1 MGKVISSVEKG
12 DAFEFDSYKRIIKA
26 VENEEFGFSK
36 KYARILQ
43 KAKYYSK
50 KLEKEIVFDLA
61 IEIWPPNATNYSN
74 LYLIECKSYST
85 KKVPIGDLRKFASD
99 VNDVAELNGKA
110 IFITNSKY
118 PDSALTYAKNTGMMI
133 IQVNSDQSDS
143 KLLWK
148 RNKMEY
154 EEDQVLKSL
163 GVNVENSIE
172 NLFQSGFIIGL
183 KKLSTKS
190 LEKSAVKLLDE
201 IDDKIKIGLSKLNLE
216 TLIHHLENTYGVEV
230 DVEAQL
236 EDGDLGKYDSKK
248 NKILVDNSIFK
259 TSRYGF
265 VLAHE
270 IGHLI
275 LHSNLRLNQESYNN
289 FSDSSFN
296 LYLGKHDLIN
306 PKHWIEWQANK
317 FASYLLMPTEAFYNR
332 LCSFQRSI
340 GIAKYG
346 HIFLDDQPVNIQDF
360 EEIVNYLSEF
370 FNTSRLSVQY
380 KLEELELITY
390 ARKKDKFKE
399 EARKMYR
406 QLFND
411 F

>member
-1 MGKVISSVEKG
+1 LGKVRSSVEKG
-12 DAFEFDSYKRIIKA
+12 DAFEFDSYNRIIKA

-36 KYARILQ
+36 KYARVYQ

-61 IEIWPPNATNYSN
+61 IEIWPPNATNYTN

-85 KKVPIGDLRKFASD
+85 KKVPIGDIRKFASD

-118 PDSALTYAKNTGMMI
+118 TDSSLIYAKNTGMMI

-163 GVNVENSIE
+163 GIDVENSIKS
-172 NLFQSGFIIGL
+172 LFQSSVILGL

-190 LEKSAVKLLDE
+190 LEKSAIKLLDE
-201 IDDKIKIGLSKLNLE
+201 IDEEIKIGVRKLKLE
-216 TLIHHLENTYGVEV
+216 SLIHHLENKYGVEV
-230 DVEAQL
+230 DVKAQL
-236 EDGDLGKYDSKK
+236 EEGDLGKFDSKT
-248 NKILVDNSIFK
+248 NKIIVDNSIFE
-259 TSRYGF
+259 TSRFGF

-270 IGHLI
+270 VGHLI
-275 LHSNLRLNQESYNN
+275 LHSDLKLNQESYND
-289 FSDSSFN
+289 FSDSSLN

-317 FASYLLMPTEAFYNR
+317 FASYLLMPTIAFFNR
-332 LCSFQRSI
+332 LCSFQKSI

-346 HIFLDDQPVNIQDF
+346 HIFLDDQPVNTQDF
-360 EEIVNYLSEF
+360 GKIIDYLAEF
-370 FNTSRLSVQY
+370 FNTSKTSILY
-380 KLEELELITY
+380 KLEELDLITY
-390 ARKKDKFKE
+390 ARKKDKFKD
-399 EARKMYR
+399 EAREIYR
-406 QLFND
+406 ALFDD